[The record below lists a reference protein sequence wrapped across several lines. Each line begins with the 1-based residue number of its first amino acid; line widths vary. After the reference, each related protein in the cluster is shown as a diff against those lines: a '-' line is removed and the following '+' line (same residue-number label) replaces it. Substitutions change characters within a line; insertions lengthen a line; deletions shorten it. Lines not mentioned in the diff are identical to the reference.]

1 MVWLTWRQHRTQFL
15 SAIAVLVVLVGV
27 TYVTRTQMTAF
38 SRSNGLAGCL
48 ASGRDCS
55 TFSQEFEQHFTGTL
69 NSVIFL
75 NLLPLLVGLFWG
87 APLLAHELEHNT
99 HRVAWTQTVST
110 TRWLTVKLATMM
122 GATGIA
128 AGAMALMMS
137 WWFQPFQQA
146 ATTSRISPDAFG
158 LVGIVPIGYAL
169 FALALGVAA
178 GAVLGRVLPAM
189 GVTLIGFTVVR
200 LSVSK
205 LRGHFIPTMK
215 AVYPAG
221 GSGERVSGRNWVVSS
236 GYTDARGHHYS
247 LGGAD
252 RLCRSNAA
260 DYQATIRCLR
270 GHGLQRTDIY
280 HPGRQF
286 WSLQGIETSIFI
298 ILTIAL
304 IAFAIYWT
312 LRRIK

>member
-1 MVWLTWRQHRTQFL
+1 VIWLTWRQHRIQFL
-15 SAIAVLVVLVGV
+15 SALAVLVVLVGV
-27 TYVTRTQMTAF
+27 TYVSRTQMTTFA
-38 SRSNGLAGCL
+38 RSNGLTGCL

-55 TFSQEFEQHFTGTL
+55 TFSQDFEQHFTGTL

-75 NLLPLLVGLFWG
+75 NLLPLLVGFFWG

-110 TRWLTVKLATMM
+110 ARWLTVKLATII
-122 GATGIA
+122 GATVLA

-146 ATTSRISPDAFG
+146 AATSRISPDAFG

-178 GAVLGRVLPAM
+178 GVVVGRVVPAM
-189 GVTLIGFTVVR
+189 GVTLVGFTLVR

-205 LRGHFIPTMK
+205 LRSHFVPTMK
-215 AVYPAG
+215 AVYPVG
-221 GSGERVSGRNWVVSS
+221 GSGGRVGGKSWVISS
-236 GYTDARGHHYS
+236 GYTDGLGHHYS
-247 LGGAD
+247 LGAAD
-252 RLCRSNAA
+252 RLCRSDAA

-280 HPGRQF
+280 HPDRQF
-286 WSLQGIETSIFI
+286 WPLQGIETSIFI
-298 ILTIAL
+298 ILAIAL
-304 IAFAIYWT
+304 IAFATYWT
-312 LRRIK
+312 LRQIK